1 MDRKLATIFA
11 SDVVGFSKMMGTD
24 EVKTLEILKERRQV
38 IDSIIDDHGGIIFG
52 SAGDSVI
59 AEFASPIKA
68 AEAALETQL
77 KMNIMNEGKSDDKR
91 MIFRVGINIGDVM
104 ITDDNLFGDAVNIAA
119 RLEAAAKPSGICIS
133 QTVFDMINRKIT
145 VSFEDAGQLEL
156 KNIEFPINAFH
167 VIPSKG
173 TPRWTQKTD
182 SLETE
187 IKEPEPGSVAVLL
200 FKNLSN
206 DQEQDYFCE
215 GFSEDLLSILAKFNN
230 LVVVA
235 SQASFSYKDSSISIK
250 DIGKELGVKYLI
262 KGSVRKLG
270 PKMRINAQLLAT
282 DRETSLWSNN
292 YDLSSEEV
300 FDVQDEIAGH
310 IVSTIVGK
318 VEDDVLENI
327 KAKRPENMNAYEL
340 VLKGLEYARK
350 GNVVK
355 ENLEKAIKLFDQAIE
370 ADPTYSRAHAWKAC
384 SLGNLSDWEENDD
397 PDYLKNVV
405 EIAYKALELDPNDPE
420 ANRIMGTI
428 KFYFEKDF
436 ELGKYHFEKAKN
448 LNPSDIWLIS
458 RYVLML
464 IYIGEVEKA
473 ISEIQ
478 RAMRL
483 DPFSNDV
490 LIIQEGICYYW
501 LKDYQKSVNCFRKIK
516 IPGYA
521 LFYLAAALIKNGDTE
536 NAKEKLKEAKAIT
549 GESVDEFV
557 NSLAYTKDDMVKDL
571 LDTLNSISV

>member
-24 EVKTLEILKERRQV
+24 EVKTLEILKERREV

-104 ITDDNLFGDAVNIAA
+104 ITEDNLFGDAVNIAA

-167 VIPSKG
+167 VVPSKG

-206 DQEQDYFCE
+206 DEEQDYFCE

-270 PKMRINAQLLAT
+270 PKMRINAQLLAS

-370 ADPTYSRAHAWKAC
+370 SDPTYSRAHAWKAC

-405 EIAYKALELDPNDPE
+405 DIAYKALELDPNDPE

-501 LKDYQKSVNCFRKIK
+501 LKEYDKSVNCFRKIK

-536 NAKEKLKEAKAIT
+536 KAKEKLKEAKAIT

-557 NSLAYTKDDMVKDL
+557 NSLAYTKDDMIEDL
-571 LDTLNSISV
+571 SNTLNSISA

>member
-24 EVKTLEILKERRQV
+24 EVKTLEILKERREV

-104 ITDDNLFGDAVNIAA
+104 ITEDNLFGDAVNIAA

-235 SQASFSYKDSSISIK
+235 SQASFSYRDSSASIK
-250 DIGKELGVKYLI
+250 DIGKELSVKYLI

>member
-235 SQASFSYKDSSISIK
+235 SQASFGYRDSSVSIR
-250 DIGKELGVKYLI
+250 DIGKELSVKYLI

-292 YDLSSEEV
+292 YDLSSEQV

>member
-104 ITDDNLFGDAVNIAA
+104 ITEDNLFGDAVNIAA

-182 SLETE
+182 NLETE

-235 SQASFSYKDSSISIK
+235 SQASFGYRDSSVSIR
-250 DIGKELGVKYLI
+250 DIGKELSVKYLI

-464 IYIGEVEKA
+464 IYIDEVEKA

-557 NSLAYTKDDMVKDL
+557 NSLAYTKDDMVRDL